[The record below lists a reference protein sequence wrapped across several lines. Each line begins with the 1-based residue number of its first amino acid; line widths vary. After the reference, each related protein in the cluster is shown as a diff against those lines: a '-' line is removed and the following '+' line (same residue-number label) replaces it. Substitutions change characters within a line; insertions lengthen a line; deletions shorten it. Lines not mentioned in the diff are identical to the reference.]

1 MLKQLKRIYNL
12 VFLKFKLLF
21 TYFKVLPEILIS
33 IAKILIFLTI
43 KRSIKAKFR
52 HLRDYLKLRSDLK
65 EV

>member
-33 IAKILIFLTI
+33 IARILIFPI
-43 KRSIKAKFR
+43 IERSIKAKF
-52 HLRDYLKLRSDLK
+52 
-65 EV
+65 